1 MAEHLSLASIEA
13 IRQALEKGQVSVEDV
28 VRATLARIRGAE
40 EVVQAWAY
48 IDEELALEQ
57 AKALDAAR
65 ARGEPMGPLFGVPV
79 GIKDVID
86 TKDQPTQRGCAIY
99 DGRQPKEDATV
110 VSLLREAG
118 AVIIGKTVT
127 TELAVFAPGKTRNPH
142 NPEHTPGGS
151 SSGSAA
157 AVAAGMIPVSVG
169 TQTNGSMIRPGSFCG
184 IFAFKPTHGRVSRYG
199 VLEQSAVLDTV
210 GVYARSLE
218 NLATIADAVMVHDS
232 WDKSMTMTGHPMIA
246 ETMVTE
252 PPLPPKFAF
261 VRTPAWDLAE
271 ESTKDAFRELCEAMG
286 DRVQIIDL
294 PGEMD
299 QVLETHRRIM
309 EPDIAVSY
317 ADEYGEDGSALSP
330 QLNDI
335 INRGREVLA
344 VDYAGAKADVVGYQK
359 VLDQIFHQ
367 FDAILTPSAPG
378 EAPKGLETTGNPAF
392 CTTWTLTGTPAI
404 NLPVMEGPQG
414 LPLGLQIVGPR
425 FDDARLFRNARWL
438 LGYLNGL
445 EE

>member
-1 MAEHLSLASIEA
+1 MAEHLSLASIKA
-13 IRQALEKGQVSVEDV
+13 ITEALEKGQVSVEDV
-28 VRATLARIRGAE
+28 VSATLARIRGAE
-40 EVVQAWAY
+40 DQVQAWTY
-48 IDEELALEQ
+48 LDEDLALEQ
-57 AKALDAAR
+57 ARGLDAAR
-65 ARGEPMGPLFGVPV
+65 AQGEPMGPLFGVPV
-79 GIKDVID
+79 GIKDIID
-86 TKDQPTQRGCAIY
+86 TSDQPTQRGSAIY

-118 AVIIGKTVT
+118 AVILGKTVT
-127 TELAVFAPGKTRNPH
+127 TELAVFTPGKTRNPH
-142 NPEHTPGGS
+142 NPDHTPGGS

-157 AVAAGMIPVSVG
+157 AVAAGMIPISVG

-184 IFAFKPTHGRVSRYG
+184 IYAFKPTHGRVSRHG
-199 VLEQSAVLDTV
+199 VLEQSAQLDTV

-218 NLATIADAVMVHDS
+218 DLAIAADAVMVHDS
-232 WDKSMTMTGHPMIA
+232 RDSSMARTGRPLIAQTMM
-246 ETMVTE
+246 TE
-252 PPLPPKFAF
+252 PPLPPTFAF
-261 VRTPAWDLAE
+261 VRTPAWDQAE
-271 ESTKDAFRELCEAMG
+271 ESTKDAFRELCEVMG

-299 QVLETHRRIM
+299 DVLETHRRIM

-317 ADEYGEDGSALSP
+317 ASEYGEDGEALSP
-330 QLNDI
+330 KLNEI
-335 INRGREVLA
+335 IRRGQGVPA
-344 VDYAGAKADVVGYQK
+344 VDYVRAKRDVIRYQA

-378 EAPKGLETTGNPAF
+378 EAPEGLDTTGNPAF

-414 LPLGLQIVGPR
+414 LPLGLQVVGPR

-438 LGYLNGL
+438 LGYLDGL
-445 EE
+445 ED